1 MSDIVI
7 EEEFKQRNGKVNPE
21 TLGYM
26 HGDEDFKTSENEVL
40 QEERMNTEMGRV
52 DTINSKT
59 GSQVNSLK

>member
-1 MSDIVI
+1 
-7 EEEFKQRNGKVNPE
+7 
-21 TLGYM
+21 M